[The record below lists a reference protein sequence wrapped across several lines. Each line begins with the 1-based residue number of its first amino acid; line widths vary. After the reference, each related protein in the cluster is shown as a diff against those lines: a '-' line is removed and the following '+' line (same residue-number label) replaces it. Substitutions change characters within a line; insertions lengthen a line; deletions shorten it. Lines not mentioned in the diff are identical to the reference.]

1 MNTAVSV
8 RIPDALIQQLD
19 NMVKTTEKTRGF
31 HVQKALEAYLE
42 EQADL
47 QIVFD
52 RLHDTSDQIL
62 SLEEMRKEIT
72 V

>member
-19 NMVKTTEKTRGF
+19 NMAKKTERSRAF
-31 HVQKALEAYLE
+31 HIQKALETYLE

-47 QIVFD
+47 QIALD
-52 RLHDTSDQIL
+52 RLHDTSDQII
-62 SLEEMRKEIT
+62 SLEEMRKEIN

>member
-8 RIPDALIQQLD
+8 RIPDALVQQLD
-19 NMVKTTEKTRGF
+19 NMAKTTDKSRSF
-31 HVQKALEAYLE
+31 HIQKALEAYLE

-47 QIVFD
+47 QIAFD
-52 RLHDTSDQIL
+52 RLHDTSDQII
-62 SLEEMRKEIT
+62 SLEEMRMEIN